1 MIGLIINL
9 ESFKICVYD
18 KKTKEPISDA
28 QVWTSLT
35 FTFTDNNGCAYV
47 KMKENDSL
55 IVYRIGYKMVVLKE
69 KNVDK
74 IYLENEGI
82 SLKTINVISK
92 SIKIKEVKDI
102 KNDVENSI
110 SGSILNKPIV
120 SGFSRDKYNIIV
132 DGAFLNDQSDY
143 LDHPIVIDY
152 DLVDKMFIAS
162 SKNNAIFG
170 LNSISGGIDLKLFE
184 IQERNFINTSIQYNS
199 ENDRLSIIFKNNKN
213 YDKFSYKF
221 GFKGSISNDFKNPRI
236 ENTSDSSIWTIA
248 SFKFNNF
255 SFGNYLSYI
264 NYGIPKVDSRAK
276 NLFINPRI
284 SYRNLIFDFQ
294 NSIQRE
300 YDDNNLETELNLKT
314 FQTIYNSDNFYLNLA
329 YNNFSSFGEEG
340 EEEVNYSRYLLSLI
354 YSNKVKNILNYS
366 FSIIPNYSDF
376 NRKLKVG
383 LTFLFSKDLKNFSF
397 LFSQSIRYP
406 SLQQLTFTGIHESAN
421 RYEIANENLKDEIS
435 FNFSLDYKHSFNFI
449 TFSINPSF
457 DYVKNFI
464 LLKDLDTIIS
474 DLPAYT
480 WENRDVY
487 FVNLN
492 SEISFIISKNFI
504 LNSSFI
510 YSKPSTD
517 ILFYTKPQIKT
528 TLSFNNFSLI
538 NRLVFNEKIFS
549 IFSISLN
556 YSFKFIKI
564 YFSIE
569 NVFNENFIEPTNPF
583 KTPIPYRNYSIK
595 ISI

>member
-1 MIGLIINL
+1 MIGLIISL

-18 KKTKEPISDA
+18 KKTNEPISDA

-35 FTFTDNNGCAYV
+35 FTFTDNNGCANV
-47 KMKENDSL
+47 KIKENDSL
-55 IVYRIGYKMVVLKE
+55 IVYRIGYKMVILKG
-69 KNVDK
+69 KISDK

-92 SIKIKEVKDI
+92 AIKVKEVKDI
-102 KNDVENSI
+102 KNDIENSI

-120 SGFSRDKYNIIV
+120 SGFSRDKYNVLV

-184 IQERNFINTSIQYNS
+184 IQQNNSLNSKFEYSS
-199 ENDRLSIIFKNNKN
+199 ENDRLSLVFKNNKN

-221 GFKGSISNDFKNPRI
+221 GFKGSISKDFKNPI
-236 ENTSDSSIWTIA
+236 VENTSDSSIWTIF
-248 SFKFNNF
+248 SVKLRNF

-264 NYGIPKVDSRAK
+264 NYGIPMVDSRAK

-284 SYRNLIFDFQ
+284 SYKNLILDFQ

-300 YDDNNLETELNLKT
+300 YANNNLETELNLKT
-314 FQTIYNSDNFYLNLA
+314 FQSIYNSDNFYLNLT
-329 YNNFSSFGEEG
+329 YNNFSSFGEE
-340 EEEVNYSRYLLSLI
+340 EINYSRFLLSFI
-354 YSNKVKNILNYS
+354 YSNKIKNFLNYS

-376 NRKLKVG
+376 NKKLKIG
-383 LTFLFSKDLKNFSF
+383 WTFLLSKDLKNFSF

-421 RYEIANENLKDEIS
+421 RYEIANENLNDEYS
-435 FNFSLDYKHSFNFI
+435 FNFSIEYKLPFNFI
-449 TFSINPSF
+449 TISINPSF

-464 LLKDLDTIIS
+464 LLKQLDTLIEN
-474 DLPAYT
+474 LPAYT
-480 WENRDVY
+480 WENNDAY

-492 SEISFIISKNFI
+492 SEFSLIISKDFV
-504 LNSSFI
+504 LSSSLM
-510 YSKPSTD
+510 YSRPSID
-517 ILFYTKPQIKT
+517 IPFYTKPQIKT
-528 TLSFNNFSLI
+528 TLNFKNLNLNHRLIFNQ
-538 NRLVFNEKIFS
+538 KIFS

-556 YSFKFIKI
+556 YSLKLIKI
-564 YFSIE
+564 QFSIE
-569 NVFNENFIEPTNPF
+569 NLFNESFIEPTNPF
-583 KTPIPYRNYSIK
+583 RTQIPYRNYSIK

>member
-1 MIGLIINL
+1 MIVLIINL

-120 SGFSRDKYNIIV
+120 SGFIRDKYNIIV

-184 IQERNFINTSIQYNS
+184 IQENNSFNSKFEYYS

-213 YDKFSYKF
+213 YNKFSYKF

-248 SFKFNNF
+248 SFKFKNF
-255 SFGNYLSYI
+255 LFGNYLSYI
-264 NYGIPKVDSRAK
+264 NYGIPRVDSRAK

-300 YDDNNLETELNLKT
+300 YADNNLETELNLKT
-314 FQTIYNSDNFYLNLA
+314 FQTIYNSNNFYLNLT
-329 YNNFSSFGEEG
+329 YNNFSSFGEE
-340 EEEVNYSRYLLSLI
+340 EVNYSRFLLSFI
-354 YSNKVKNILNYS
+354 YSNKIKNILNYS

-421 RYEIANENLKDEIS
+421 RYEIANENLKDEYS
-435 FNFSLDYKHSFNFI
+435 FNFSFEYKHSFNFM
-449 TFSINPSF
+449 TFSINPSL

-464 LLKDLDTIIS
+464 LLKQLDILIDNLS
-474 DLPAYT
+474 AYT
-480 WENRDVY
+480 WENHDVY

-528 TLSFNNFSLI
+528 TLSFNNLSLI
-538 NRLVFNEKIFS
+538 NRLVFNEKNF
-549 IFSISLN
+549 FNFLN
-556 YSFKFIKI
+556 FAKLF
-564 YFSIE
+564 F
-569 NVFNENFIEPTNPF
+569 
-583 KTPIPYRNYSIK
+583 
-595 ISI
+595 

>member
-170 LNSISGGIDLKLFE
+170 LNSISGGIDLKLFD
-184 IQERNFINTSIQYNS
+184 IQENNSFNSKFQYYS

-213 YDKFSYKF
+213 YNKFSYKF
-221 GFKGSISNDFKNPRI
+221 GFKGSISSDFKNPRI

-248 SFKFNNF
+248 SLKFKNF

-264 NYGIPKVDSRAK
+264 NYGIPRVDSRAK

-300 YDDNNLETELNLKT
+300 YADNNLETELNLKT
-314 FQTIYNSDNFYLNLA
+314 LQTIYNSNNFYLNLT
-329 YNNFSSFGEEG
+329 YNNFSSFG

-354 YSNKVKNILNYS
+354 YSNEIKNILNYS

-376 NRKLKVG
+376 NKKLKVG

-397 LFSQSIRYP
+397 LFSQSILYP

-474 DLPAYT
+474 DLSAYT
-480 WENRDVY
+480 WENHDVY
-487 FVNLN
+487 FINLN
-492 SEISFIISKNFI
+492 SEISLIISKDII

-510 YSKPSTD
+510 YSEPSVN
-517 ILFYTKPQIKT
+517 ILFYTKPQMKT
-528 TLSFNNFSLI
+528 TLSIRNLNFI
-538 NRLVFNEKIFS
+538 NKIIFDESITS

-556 YSFKFIKI
+556 YSLKLIKLQ
-564 YFSIE
+564 FSIE
-569 NVFNENFIEPTNPF
+569 NLFNENFIEPTNPF
-583 KTPIPYRNYSIK
+583 KTSIPYRNYSIK

>member
-18 KKTKEPISDA
+18 KKTKEPISDV

-35 FTFTDNNGCAYV
+35 FTFTDNNGCANV

-55 IVYRIGYKMVVLKE
+55 IVYRIGYKMVILKG
-69 KNVDK
+69 KISDK

-92 SIKIKEVKDI
+92 SIKIKEIKDI

-110 SGSILNKPIV
+110 PGSILNKPIV
-120 SGFSRDKYNIIV
+120 SGFSRDKYNILV

-152 DLVDKMFIAS
+152 DLVDKIFIAS

-170 LNSISGGIDLKLFE
+170 LNSISGGIDLKLFD
-184 IQERNFINTSIQYNS
+184 IQENNSFNSKFEYSS

-213 YDKFSYKF
+213 YNKFSYKF

-236 ENTSDSSIWTIA
+236 ENTSDSSIWTIF
-248 SFKFNNF
+248 SIKLKNF

-264 NYGIPKVDSRAK
+264 NYGIPRVDSRAK

-284 SYRNLIFDFQ
+284 SYKNLIFDFQ

-300 YDDNNLETELNLKT
+300 YANNNLETELNLKT
-314 FQTIYNSDNFYLNLA
+314 LQTIYNSNNFYLNLT
-329 YNNFSSFGEEG
+329 YNNFSSFGEE
-340 EEEVNYSRYLLSLI
+340 EVNYSRFLLSFI
-354 YSNKVKNILNYS
+354 YSNKIKNILNYS

-383 LTFLFSKDLKNFSF
+383 WTSLLSKDFKNFSF

-406 SLQQLTFTGIHESAN
+406 SLQQLTFTGVHESAN
-421 RYEIANENLKDEIS
+421 RYEIANENLKDEYS
-435 FNFSLDYKHSFNFI
+435 FNFSFEYKHSFNFM
-449 TFSINPSF
+449 TFSINPSL

-464 LLKDLDTIIS
+464 LLKQLDTLI
-474 DLPAYT
+474 DNLPAYT
-480 WENRDVY
+480 WENNDVY

-517 ILFYTKPQIKT
+517 ILFYTKPQMKT
-528 TLSFNNFSLI
+528 RLSFNNLSLI
-538 NRLVFNEKIFS
+538 NRLVFDEKVFS

-564 YFSIE
+564 QFSIE
-569 NVFNENFIEPTNPF
+569 NLFNESFIEPINPF
-583 KTPIPYRNYSIK
+583 RTQIPYRNYSIK